1 MSQGTHNG
9 HTVNVF
15 MCNASQTSVMHT
27 QQVSDF
33 IGESRTNVRRQEVAK
48 IGGGSLFKALLSI
61 FLRAYIMLFLSLSE

>member
-1 MSQGTHNG
+1 MDHWLGLSVSHRTQKMSQGTHNG

-33 IGESRTNVRRQEVAK
+33 IGESRTTVRRQEVAK
-48 IGGGSLFKALLSI
+48 IGGGSFCI
-61 FLRAYIMLFLSLSE
+61 YF